1 MSEVKS
7 GFENISRNARLIIG
21 VSITLHIMSKITQK
35 IVSLI
40 MSSVVKLY
48 IFTFKQSDSRA
59 GSSVNHYPP

>member
-7 GFENISRNARLIIG
+7 GLQNISRNARLIIG
-21 VSITLHIMSKITQK
+21 VSIMSKITQK

-48 IFTFKQSDSRA
+48 IFTFKHLVIQELA
-59 GSSVNHYPP
+59 VQ